1 MGHEYT
7 QKKLDQLVKTIF
19 CDFDPDLN
27 SLYSAYR
34 SID

>member
-7 QKKLDQLVKTIF
+7 QKNLDQLLNTIFF

-27 SLYSAYR
+27 SLYSKNHN
-34 SID
+34 D

>member
-7 QKKLDQLVKTIF
+7 QKNLDQLLNTIF

-27 SLYSAYR
+27 SLYSKNR
-34 SID
+34 ND